1 MFTSKIISADS
12 HVLEPPELW
21 VSRISKEFRDKAPRF
36 VVNHNGEQGTFLVAE
51 GIAPKRIASIAA
63 VNMKQEDLPS
73 FNNAGHADFRPGG
86 WDPAERLKDQDED
99 GVLAEVVY
107 ATYAM
112 YLFAITDA
120 RFLEACFKAYN
131 DWLAEF
137 CGHAP
142 KRIVGLGLI
151 SIYNVDWAVGELQRC
166 AKLGLKGAMIPCVP
180 PDGTELSDAVYDPFW
195 SAAEDLGL
203 PISLHILTSNRAN
216 LATPRFGYGDF
227 GAGVY
232 VATPH
237 ELQLSLAD
245 LICRGVLERH
255 PKLRLVSAEADTG
268 WLAHFLVRLDRGQK
282 RYAHLNNL
290 PLKMTPS
297 EYFKKQVYATFIN
310 DPIGVATREFV
321 GAENLMWSSDYPHTD
336 SSWPHSR
343 DVIAKDFQG
352 VPDEDR
358 EKMTFGNVVNLY
370 GLDVA

>member
-1 MFTSKIISADS
+1 MNASKIVSADS
-12 HVLEPPELW
+12 HVLEPPDLW
-21 VSRISKEFRDKAPRF
+21 VTRIDNEFREKAPRF
-36 VVNHNGEQGTFLVAE
+36 ITNHNGEEGTFFVAE

-73 FNNAGHADFRPGG
+73 FNNAGHADMRAGG
-86 WDPAERLKDQDED
+86 WDPVERLKDQDED
-99 GVLAEVVY
+99 GVAAEVIY

-131 DWLAEF
+131 DWLADY
-137 CGHAP
+137 CSHAP

-151 SIYNVDWAVGELQRC
+151 SLYNVDWAIGELQRC
-166 AKLGLKGAMIPCVP
+166 TKLGLKGAMVPCVP
-180 PDGTELSDAVYDPFW
+180 PEGTELSNAVYDPFW
-195 SAAEDLGL
+195 RAAEELGM
-203 PISLHILTSNRAN
+203 PISLHILTSNRGN
-216 LATPRFGYGDF
+216 LSTPRFGYGDF

-232 VATPH
+232 IATPQ
-237 ELQLSLAD
+237 ELQLTLAD

-255 PKLRLVSAEADTG
+255 PHLRLVSAEADTG

-290 PLKMTPS
+290 HLKMAPS
-297 EYFKKQVYATFIN
+297 EYFKRQVFATFIN

-321 GAENLMWSSDYPHTD
+321 GVENLMWSSDYPHTD

-343 DVIAKDFQG
+343 DVIEQDFQG
-352 VPDEDR
+352 VSHGDR
-358 EKMTFGNVVNLY
+358 EKMTFHNAVNLY
-370 GLDVA
+370 GLDVG